1 MKFANRNPAF
11 RPHVESLVD
20 TYFDLIDEM
29 TAELERR
36 RMIDQESVMDDDE
49 IIEFLLW
56 ALATAPSED
65 KATRH

>member
-1 MKFANRNPAF
+1 MGHEFANRNPAF

-36 RMIDQESVMDDDE
+36 RMID
-49 IIEFLLW
+49 
-56 ALATAPSED
+56 
-65 KATRH
+65 